1 MNRSLQTLVFIA
13 LVVTTAMSGFAFSA
27 PDTGLT
33 RAPASKPQSRQDPSD
48 HYYRGV
54 TLESTGNIDEAA
66 REYRLVLQLA
76 PAHGDARRRLAEICL
91 LRGDPPGAIEQFRE
105 LARYQ
110 EKNPVIR
117 NRLAQIYESNGN
129 YRKATIECRE
139 AVRLAPQSIPAR
151 RRLALLYEKRKMSNE
166 AAAEYRNILTI
177 DRNNIF
183 AQHSLIA
190 LYLRGKRYEDLTD
203 FLKETV
209 ASKPDEPTGHYKLG
223 LVYEFSKKYEVA
235 EKEYGKAIEL
245 NTDYAK
251 AMNALARVYMKT
263 NRIDEAKK
271 LLEAASK
278 TDPNLKESTLLLHNI
293 NEEFKPAYAV
303 KKKAA
308 YGKNLKR
315 KRKNVKGSKKKGR
328 R

>member
-1 MNRSLQTLVFIA
+1 MNRILQTLVFTA
-13 LVVTTAMSGFAFSA
+13 LVATTAMSGTSFSA

-33 RAPASKPQSRQDPSD
+33 RALASKPQSRQDPSD

-54 TLESTGNIDEAA
+54 TLESTGSIDEAA
-66 REYRLVLQLA
+66 REYRLVLQQS

-117 NRLAQIYESNGN
+117 NRLAQIYESNGS
-129 YRKATIECRE
+129 YRKATTEYRE

-151 RRLALLYEKRKMSNE
+151 RRLAILYEKRKLPNE
-166 AAAEYRNILTI
+166 ATAEYRRILTI
-177 DRNNIF
+177 DRNDIF
-183 AQHSLIA
+183 AQHALIA

-203 FLKETV
+203 FLKEAV
-209 ASKPDEPTGHYKLG
+209 ARKPDEPTGHYKLG
-223 LVYEFSKKYEVA
+223 LVYEFSKKYEGA
-235 EKEYGKAIEL
+235 EEEYGKAIKL
-245 NTDYAK
+245 NTAYAK

-263 NRIDEAKK
+263 NRIDEEKK

-278 TDPNLKESTLLLHNI
+278 ADPNLKESTLLLHNI
-293 NEEFKPAYAV
+293 NEEFKPVYAV
-303 KKKAA
+303 RKNAK

-315 KRKNVKGSKKKGR
+315 KRKIVNRSKKR
-328 R
+328 RCR